1 MPANSNVP
9 FTGASKVGNI
19 WSTNY
24 GLADEGSFYVATNP
38 TVGTAIAMTTSVVD
52 DAATASATHA
62 QNVPYLYVQN
72 PGGIGSTNAPS
83 LYVQYIKLFSRV
95 GDQAWT
101 SATQALFS
109 VRTDSTGDRRTTRGT
124 TLSKFG
130 ANTNLG
136 NNSVADWTAGAN
148 VTSLPSAA
156 SGRINT
162 HGLIQSTI
170 PLAGSTWIF
179 TFGDVSMPTNFGYA
193 SVINSLTIPCPP
205 LVIAPGWSMQLDLW
219 ATALAAAPTFEV
231 EVGYAERFWG
241 Q

>member
-1 MPANSNVP
+1 MAANLGIQTIGSQKVSNVWN
-9 FTGASKVGNI
+9 TDHA
-19 WSTNY
+19 
-24 GLADEGSFYVATNP
+24 LADEGSFFIATNP

-52 DAATASATHA
+52 DALTASATHA
-62 QNVPYLYVQN
+62 PNVPYLYMQN
-72 PGGIGSTNAPS
+72 RGTLSDPNGKSI
-83 LYVQYIKLFSRV
+83 YIKYIKLFSRI

-109 VRTDSTGDRRTTRGT
+109 VRSDGGGDRRTTKGT
-124 TLSKFG
+124 ALSVYN
-130 ANTNLG
+130 ANTNFSQG
-136 NNSVADWTAGAN
+136 TAADFTAGGN
-148 VTSLPSAA
+148 VTSLPGGT
-156 SGRINT
+156 GRIHT
-162 HGLIQSTI
+162 HGMIQSSI

-179 TFGDVSMPTNFGYA
+179 TFGDSAMPANIGYA

-231 EVGYAERFWG
+231 EIGYAERFNG